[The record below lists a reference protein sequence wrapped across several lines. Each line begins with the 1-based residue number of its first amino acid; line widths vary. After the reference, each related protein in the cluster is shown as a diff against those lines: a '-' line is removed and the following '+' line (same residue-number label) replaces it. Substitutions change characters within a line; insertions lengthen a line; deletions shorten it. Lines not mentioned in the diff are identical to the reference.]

1 MIDWSVHIFI
11 FIPYSVFE
19 ECTFIINCPGLFS
32 KPHFPAPSPCLYQQ
46 ICISAWGVQG
56 PSVWVSFCPTSHRP
70 ATVPSS
76 KPLNLNFC
84 LSWSPWWWGGS
95 PLLIHFLVF
104 FFFPL
109 SSYPVTWSSLLSFQV
124 FDFFCQCL
132 VDVLWELFHL
142 KIYPLRCSPFGKRWA
157 PHPPTLQSW
166 FSLSCPFYNMSVV
179 VWRYQETCTWSQRR
193 GGADCFQ
200 GLEWVP
206 LCRISFS
213 SWNGLGDIVKIIF
226 KSLILRPKGYFSGT

>member
-19 ECTFIINCPGLFS
+19 ECTFLINCPGLFS

-104 FFFPL
+104 FFFSPVILPSYMELPL
-109 SSYPVTWSSLLSFQV
+109 VLSGLWLLLSV
-124 FDFFCQCL
+124 FS
-132 VDVLWELFHL
+132 
-142 KIYPLRCSPFGKRWA
+142 RCFVRIVPFEDISPK
-157 PHPPTLQSW
+157 
-166 FSLSCPFYNMSVV
+166 M
-179 VWRYQETCTWSQRR
+179 
-193 GGADCFQ
+193 
-200 GLEWVP
+200 
-206 LCRISFS
+206 
-213 SWNGLGDIVKIIF
+213 
-226 KSLILRPKGYFSGT
+226 